1 MQTALI
7 FFLIALFGMAVVIVT
22 VFCFVWVLLHF
33 EAE

>member
-7 FFLIALFGMAVVIVT
+7 FFLMALFGMAVVIVT

-33 EAE
+33 EVE

>member
-7 FFLIALFGMAVVIVT
+7 FFLIALFGVAVVIVT

-33 EAE
+33 EVK

>member
-7 FFLIALFGMAVVIVT
+7 FFLIALFGVAVVIVT

-33 EAE
+33 EVE

>member
-1 MQTALI
+1 METAII

-33 EAE
+33 EVE